1 VERGADRGVGGATAT
16 CVSWEHFLRG
26 TNKSL
31 RIFALGLGV
40 SVIGALIGVT
50 GFWLEWPWLAVM
62 G

>member
-1 VERGADRGVGGATAT
+1 M
-16 CVSWEHFLRG
+16 SWEHFLRG